1 MILPTVRCPT
11 TPPSALFSAQPG
23 DTGPEPREV
32 AGGCSEQNSRD
43 SFQAA
48 EDHGLGV
55 EGGER
60 DRAGRAGGRQG
71 GHGCP
76 GQLDL
81 LG

>member
-1 MILPTVRCPT
+1 MILIVGIIPAHILT
-11 TPPSALFSAQPG
+11 S
-23 DTGPEPREV
+23 EV

-55 EGGER
+55 EGGEC
-60 DRAGRAGGRQG
+60 DCAGRAGGRQG